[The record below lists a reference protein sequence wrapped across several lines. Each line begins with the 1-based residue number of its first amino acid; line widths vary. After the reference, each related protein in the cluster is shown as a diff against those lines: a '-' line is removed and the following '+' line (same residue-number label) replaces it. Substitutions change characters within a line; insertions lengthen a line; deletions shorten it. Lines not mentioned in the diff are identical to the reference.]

1 MDAKVLEKDRAI
13 LWLKRKAKELIRQ
26 FPDSPYNSEDTADI
40 VKDLLEWVEYIIDH
54 NYEYV
59 VIEENPM
66 SVSTIYVRGVER
78 KNNE

>member
-1 MDAKVLEKDRAI
+1 MEPKAFQRDDAIK
-13 LWLKRKAKELIRQ
+13 WLKREAMHFIRQ
-26 FPDSPYNSEDTADI
+26 FPDSPYNSEETAEI
-40 VKDLLEWVEYIIDH
+40 IKDLLEWVEYIIDH